1 MPPFL
6 ALVKGILRVL
16 LLIRPFLSP
25 SAEWSLEQ
33 GMGHARGRS
42 EPAPDRLLQQLRDV
56 ASPVLLHKVVALS
69 QP

>member
-1 MPPFL
+1 
-6 ALVKGILRVL
+6 L
-16 LLIRPFLSP
+16 LLICPFHSP